1 MDKDII
7 EEMENTGLVLEG
19 GGMRGMYTTGVLD
32 YFIEKNLYFKN
43 CYGVSAGACQCCSYL
58 SKQKGRAKDVVL
70 EYINDD
76 RYASLKNLLTT
87 GDYFGKDFSLKTIPD
102 ELILYDYDTYLNQTS
117 NFYAV
122 ATNLETGKAEYLKV
136 EDMKKDMDKIW
147 ASSSLPLMSRIVEID
162 GKKYLDGGVS
172 DSIPVMKS
180 IRDGNRKT
188 VVVLTRDS
196 NYRKSESRLISV
208 IRHRYKEYPKF
219 VRAMELRHIRYN
231 KTLAAINRLAQ
242 EGKIFVIAPK
252 EKVEVGRL
260 EKNTGVL
267 EELYWKGYEDAKE
280 SYDNLLKY
288 LHN

>member
-1 MDKDII
+1 MDKYII

-231 KTLAAINRLAQ
+231 KTLATINRLAQ

>member
-231 KTLAAINRLAQ
+231 KTLATINRLAQ